1 MHHFMRGQLYVTTI
15 PAREAMRCLTYY
27 HIQCQ
32 QVNTV
37 YVLSSDFNRFI
48 FSFRDEVCS
57 ILCVPRFCGGL
68 EPPRCIEMRASR
80 RMPRHTRDLLTVQ
93 SAKFEKLPSDKGAKI
108 QRIKMVENCGTGCTF
123 YSIRKKLSTLA
134 VRFTLAFSEEV
145 SRNHLRPF
153 SVPWDLDNYYRI
165 GF

>member
-1 MHHFMRGQLYVTTI
+1 MRGQLYVTTI
-15 PAREAMRCLTYY
+15 PSREAMHCLIYY

-37 YVLSSDFNRFI
+37 CVLPSDFNRFI

-80 RMPRHTRDLLTVQ
+80 RIPRHTRDLRTVQ
-93 SAKFEKLPSDKGAKI
+93 SAKFEKLPSDKGAKM
-108 QRIKMVENCGTGCTF
+108 QRKCLGGKWRNKVSF